1 VRNYFHVAKTVC
13 GQKIHTVAYYYVQY
27 SLENSTMSIT
37 KKRDVK
43 TAVVDTGPYILST
56 LAAHGLEDGE

>member
-1 VRNYFHVAKTVC
+1 MWPKLSADRKFTLWH
-13 GQKIHTVAYYYVQY
+13 IIYVQY

-37 KKRDVK
+37 KKRDAK

>member
-1 VRNYFHVAKTVC
+1 VWCVRNYFHVAKTVC

-37 KKRDVK
+37 KKKDVK
-43 TAVVDTGPYILST
+43 TAVVDTGPYI
-56 LAAHGLEDGE
+56 